1 MERAYRIWKSSHLIS
16 SILKAYELVSVI
28 TQDDVVEE
36 ATDDLSSE
44 VLGLKVVDE
53 HAQMEELGQMLNQL
67 ENNMPN
73 VDQVKERILKTHPKH
88 FYSDSLPMAPM
99 IKTGFMTAA
108 ELS

>member
-1 MERAYRIWKSSHLIS
+1 
-16 SILKAYELVSVI
+16 VSVI

-36 ATDDLSSE
+36 ATDDRSSE

-53 HAQMEELGQMLNQL
+53 HAQLEELGQMLNQL
-67 ENNMPN
+67 ENKSSLPN
-73 VDQVKERILKTHPKH
+73 VDQVKERIFKTHPKH
-88 FYSDSLPMAPM
+88 FYIASSLPMAPM